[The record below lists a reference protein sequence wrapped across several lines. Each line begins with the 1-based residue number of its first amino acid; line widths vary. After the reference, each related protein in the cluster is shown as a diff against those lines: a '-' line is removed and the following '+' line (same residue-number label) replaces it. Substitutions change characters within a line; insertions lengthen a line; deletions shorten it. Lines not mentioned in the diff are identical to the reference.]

1 MVCHLKKQCIHAL
14 KMGKDRAREQT
25 GEIELETRQAQLFMQ
40 CAPVVTDITV
50 RAGSELFTVTYRTL
64 ISEYNTTMS

>member
-1 MVCHLKKQCIHAL
+1 MKKQCIHAP
-14 KMGKDRAREQT
+14 KMGKDRVREQT
-25 GEIELETRQAQLFMQ
+25 GEIELEARQAQLFMQ
-40 CAPVVTDITV
+40 RAPVVTDITA